1 MNFSVFDYC
10 SDLCWVVNDKLE
22 IVYANP
28 SYSSLIENFTGSVLK
43 TGDSVFIAEFG
54 EEYLSKWS
62 FIYKKVFSG
71 QLKEV
76 EESFIDP
83 STGKKIFGIIKFDLI
98 SDHKGYGDLAFCRN
112 TDVTNFVSLRKEEKK
127 LFEASMDVICSID
140 SDGNF
145 VKVNAASK
153 DLWGYE
159 PEELEGT
166 PYSDLIYPEDIE
178 KTSKVAEEILSG
190 KKITTFENR
199 YIRKDGKIAYN
210 FWSAR
215 WDEQDK
221 MMYCVARD
229 GKEKVEN
236 ELLIHPNELRFKAL
250 VQEGSDLIAILDQ
263 EGNYKYVSPTSSSI
277 LGIEPHEFE
286 NRNAFEFIHP
296 EDKERTMGFLNRIFE
311 EQRVQVDPFRF
322 QNNNGEW
329 RWIETILT
337 NMLDNQVVKGIV
349 ANSRDITEKVI
360 EEQRLKLLEN
370 AINNTNDAIL
380 ITEAEPM
387 EEPGPRIVYANRA
400 FLDATEYTLEEI
412 IGQNPRILQGP
423 KSDFEGLAEFG
434 QKIRNWKP
442 AEVTT
447 VNYTKYGKEFWVNF
461 SVSPVA
467 NHTGMFTHWVS
478 IQKDVTEKK
487 NIELKKELD
496 SRINKIFRDKKSL
509 KTALNGVC
517 EELIEFLEL
526 EYTEFWLPTVSGDKL
541 RRIASCFGS
550 KSGEIFWKESKVYE
564 QFNPNEGLPG
574 EVWKKQKPI
583 SWKNISKDERFIR
596 RKEAEKS
603 GINSMAGIPIFHKG
617 EISGVLLFGTE
628 KPMSELEAIF
638 PVLNSLQGSLGI
650 DLDKKKLENEVNL
663 TFQSAPD
670 LIALLDLS
678 GNFLKINATG
688 SRLLSTSEEEIRGRN
703 LNEFSNISEP
713 DYFISSVK
721 EKDNF
726 KFKTRQILK
735 DKTIKWLSWSCEVQR
750 DEGLVFATA
759 KDITSEK
766 QMAELL
772 NEASAVSRVGGWE
785 VDLMSNKIYWS
796 KIIHEIHETDPDS
809 FIPKLD
815 TAINF
820 YRSDFRDLVK
830 EKVDRAIQFGEPFD
844 IEAILITANQKE
856 IWVRSRGQAEF
867 IDDTCVRLYG
877 SFQDINEKKLTELRL
892 KSLSDDLP
900 GVTFQY
906 YISPD
911 GKDKLTMVSQGSYQ
925 IWGLSPEECM
935 KDNGKVWSQIANGG
949 DLEDVIADIQN
960 SVQNLS
966 KWNSRW
972 RNVMPSGELRWHEGF
987 GTPYKL
993 PDGTVVFNSMIFDIT
1008 EERNATLLYE
1018 KTAQLAKIGS
1028 WELEISENGEIKMYW
1043 SPVTRQILEMEPEE
1057 EISLSFALSLHKE
1070 PSRTIIQE
1078 AMQELMETGKP
1089 LDLELNLETAKGND
1103 KWVRCIGNAELRE
1116 GRVSRIF
1123 GSFQDIHERKILE
1136 LRIREVLASISD
1148 AFYAID
1154 ANWNF
1159 IYFNKEAENLLARK
1173 SEDVMGK
1180 NIWEEFPAAKG
1191 TQLEEI
1197 YLSVVNQNESKSFE
1211 YFYPGNNCW
1220 YEINAYPSN
1229 GGLSVYFKNIDERIK
1244 AKERLESAYQE
1255 KEDILESI
1263 GDAFLAVNHQ
1273 GQITYW
1279 NKRAEKLFGR
1289 KRASILGKD
1298 IQEIFGGSFKLI
1310 LEYLDKALI
1319 SNSFI
1324 QFEEYF
1330 EKKKKWVEGSIYPS
1344 DLGLSVYLKDITTRK
1359 ETDLRLLQANE
1370 RFEKVTEA
1378 ATDAIW
1384 DWDMVK
1390 DKFYRG
1396 KGFEKLYGI
1405 HVKRE
1410 FSQEDFWKDNFHPE
1424 DLEGV
1429 KESLKKA
1436 LGNPKTSKW
1445 QYEYRIIHSSGKVIN
1460 VLDKGIIIRDEDKNP
1475 IRMVGAMTDI
1485 TYRKEFEEKLVKLN
1499 DSLRQNVKELE
1510 VAYEELEQ
1518 FTFIASHD
1526 LQEPLRMINSFLQLL
1541 KRKYEPVLDEKG
1553 LQYIH
1558 FASDGAVR
1566 MKQII
1571 LDLLEY
1577 SRAGKFNESPE
1588 KVDLNQVIN
1597 DFKILRRKVI
1607 EEKGV
1612 KLHFEKLPEIN
1623 VYKTPFIQVI
1633 HNLLD
1638 NAIKYTKREKKPEVK
1653 IIVEETNENWLIKV
1667 QDNGIGIKEKY
1678 FDKIFTIF
1686 QRLHDRSEFTGTG
1699 IGLSIVKK
1707 NVESWGGNVWVESEL
1722 DKGTTFGFSIPKTI
1736 MI

>member
-28 SYSSLIENFTGSVLK
+28 SYSSLIENFTGNVLK
-43 TGDSVFIAEFG
+43 KGDSIFIPEFG

-62 FIYKKVFSG
+62 FIYEKVFSG

-76 EESFIDP
+76 EESFVDP

-98 SDHKGYGDLAFCRN
+98 TDQKSLGNLAFCRN
-112 TDVTNFVSLRKEEKK
+112 TDVTNFVALRKEEKK
-127 LFEASMDVICSID
+127 LFEASLDVICSID
-140 SDGNF
+140 SNGNF

-166 PYSDLIYPEDIE
+166 PYADLIYPEDIE

-215 WDEQDK
+215 WDEQDQ

-229 GKEKVEN
+229 GREKIEN
-236 ELLIHPNELRFKAL
+236 ELLIHQNELRFKAL

-387 EEPGPRIVYANRA
+387 EEPGPKIVYANQA
-400 FLDATEYTLEEI
+400 FLDASEYTLEEI

-541 RRIASCFGS
+541 RRIANCFGS

-617 EISGVLLFGTE
+617 EISGVLLFGAE
-628 KPMSELEAIF
+628 KPISELEAIF

-678 GNFLKINATG
+678 GNFLKINTTG
-688 SRLLSTSEEEIRGRN
+688 SRFLNALEDEIRGRN
-703 LNEFSNISEP
+703 LNDFSSISEP
-713 DYFISSVK
+713 DFFVSSVK
-721 EKDNF
+721 NKDNF
-726 KFKTRQILK
+726 KFKTRQVLS
-735 DKTIKWLSWSCEVQR
+735 DKTIKWLSWSCEVQHE
-750 DEGLVFATA
+750 EGLVFATA

-796 KIIHEIHETDPDS
+796 KMVHEIHETNPDTYV
-809 FIPKLD
+809 PELE
-815 TAINF
+815 AVINF

-844 IEAILITANQKE
+844 FEAILVTAEQNE
-856 IWVRSRGQAEF
+856 IWVRSRGQVEF
-867 IDDTCVRLYG
+867 VDKSCVRIY
-877 SFQDINEKKLTELRL
+877 
-892 KSLSDDLP
+892 
-900 GVTFQY
+900 
-906 YISPD
+906 
-911 GKDKLTMVSQGSYQ
+911 
-925 IWGLSPEECM
+925 
-935 KDNGKVWSQIANGG
+935 
-949 DLEDVIADIQN
+949 
-960 SVQNLS
+960 
-966 KWNSRW
+966 
-972 RNVMPSGELRWHEGF
+972 
-987 GTPYKL
+987 
-993 PDGTVVFNSMIFDIT
+993 
-1008 EERNATLLYE
+1008 
-1018 KTAQLAKIGS
+1018 
-1028 WELEISENGEIKMYW
+1028 
-1043 SPVTRQILEMEPEE
+1043 
-1057 EISLSFALSLHKE
+1057 
-1070 PSRTIIQE
+1070 
-1078 AMQELMETGKP
+1078 
-1089 LDLELNLETAKGND
+1089 
-1103 KWVRCIGNAELRE
+1103 
-1116 GRVSRIF
+1116 
-1123 GSFQDIHERKILE
+1123 GSFQDIHERKLLE
-1136 LRIREVLASISD
+1136 LRISEVLASISD
-1148 AFYAID
+1148 AFYAVD
-1154 ANWNF
+1154 SNWNF

-1173 SEDVMGK
+1173 SEEVMGK
-1180 NIWEEFPAAKG
+1180 NIWKEFPAAKG

-1244 AKERLESAYQE
+1244 AKERLENAYQE
-1255 KEDILESI
+1255 KENILESI
-1263 GDAFLAVNHQ
+1263 GDAFLAVNQ
-1273 GQITYW
+1273 LGQITYW
-1279 NKRAEKLFGR
+1279 NKRAEKLFGS
-1289 KRASILGKD
+1289 KKASVLGKE
-1298 IQEIFGGSFKLI
+1298 IQEVLNDTYKMVF
-1310 LEYLDKALI
+1310 LEYLTKAQSL
-1319 SNSFI
+1319 NQLI
-1324 QFEEYF
+1324 QFEEFF
-1330 EKKKKWVEGSIYPS
+1330 ENKKKWIEGSIYPS
-1344 DLGLSVYLKDITTRK
+1344 DQGLSVYLKDITTRK
-1359 ETDLRLLQANE
+1359 ETDIRLLRANE

-1378 ATDAIW
+1378 ATDGIW
-1384 DWDMVK
+1384 DWDIAN

-1410 FSQEDFWKDNFHPE
+1410 LSQEEFWKDKFHPE

-1429 KESLKKA
+1429 KESLRKA
-1436 LGNPKTSKW
+1436 LENPKASKW
-1445 QYEYRIIHSSGKVIN
+1445 EFEYRIMQTSGRIIT
-1460 VLDKGIIIRDEDKNP
+1460 VLDKGIIIRDEEKKP

-1485 TYRKEFEEKLVKLN
+1485 TYRKEFEDELVKLN
-1499 DSLRQNVKELE
+1499 DTLKQHVKDLE
-1510 VAYEELEQ
+1510 IAYEELEQ

-1541 KRKYEPVLDEKG
+1541 KKKYEPVLDEKG

-1558 FASDGAVR
+1558 FATDGAVR

-1577 SRAGKFNESPE
+1577 SRAGKFKESPE
-1588 KVDLNQVIN
+1588 KVDFNGILN
-1597 DFKILRRKVI
+1597 DFKILRRKSI
-1607 EEKGV
+1607 QEKGV
-1612 KLHFEKLPEIN
+1612 KLHFKSLPEIT
-1623 VYKTPFIQVI
+1623 VFKTPFVQVI

-1638 NAIKYTKREKKPEVK
+1638 NAIKYSRKDESPEIK
-1653 IIVEETNENWLIKV
+1653 ISVEEAKDHWQIQVK
-1667 QDNGIGIKEKY
+1667 DNGIGIKEKY
-1678 FDKIFTIF
+1678 FEKIFIIF
-1686 QRLHDRSEFTGTG
+1686 QRLHDRTEFSGTG

-1707 NVESWGGNVWVESEL
+1707 NVESWGGKVWVNSEL
-1722 DKGTTFGFSIPKTI
+1722 GNGTTFYFTIPKNI
-1736 MI
+1736 ILE